1 MHKCLKQL
9 LSAGIAV
16 VFSMLSLAAPVA
28 AEESSL
34 SDLNGDGVIDV
45 FDFVINKRTSVAES
59 APLNLSVSSAA
70 GMPGETVEIH
80 TAISNNSGFSYF
92 RIAMNYDERLEPVS
106 PEKQSGLVRI
116 NKDDFPKLGLS
127 IVPMEDYHMLVCFA
141 SSTNVFVENDGDLTT
156 YSFRIPDDAEP
167 GTVYTL
173 AVQDVEFSHGSTKF
187 PLLTERGKIT
197 VLDPEA
203 GEQPPLSAVPPL
215 TTAEPKT
222 ETTAP
227 QTTSAP
233 AATTLQRTT
242 TTAAATKL
250 TTTSA
255 VTTAT
260 ATTRPVN
267 TTTAAATT
275 RAVTTTAATKA
286 TAAKTTTTNQP
297 ATTTKPFVITTVQTT
312 TTVVTTTRPYLKH
325 GIDISL
331 WQGDVDFKQVK
342 TDPKAQFVILR
353 AGFGKYLKQED
364 PTFAPNYDRAKA
376 EGIPVGAYW
385 YSYAKTPEEAR
396 IEANVCAQVLGD
408 RQFEYPIA
416 FDIEERDVL
425 AMSIDKISAIIDAFC
440 SELEKKGYFTQI
452 YCSSA
457 YLNQKINQDVKSR
470 YDVWVANYNVVQPS
484 FKGTYGMWQY
494 GTGTVAGF
502 KEPVDVDYC
511 YRDYPAIMKRAK
523 LNGYQ

>member
-45 FDFVINKRTSVAES
+45 FDFVISKRTSVAES

-70 GMPGETVEIH
+70 GMPGEIVTVN
-80 TAISNNSGFSYF
+80 TAISNNPGFSYF
-92 RIAMNYDERLEPVS
+92 RIAMNYDERLEPAV
-106 PEKQSGLVRI
+106 PEGQSGLIRA
-116 NKDDFPKLGLS
+116 NKEDFPKLRLS
-127 IVPMEDYHMLVCFA
+127 IVTMEDYHLLICCAANSKTYIEDNGTLA
-141 SSTNVFVENDGDLTT
+141 S

-173 AVQDVEFSHGSTKF
+173 AVQDVEFSDSGTKF
-187 PLLTERGKIT
+187 PLLTERGRIT
-197 VLDPEA
+197 VLDPDA

-215 TTAEPKT
+215 TTAEPGT

-233 AATTLQRTT
+233 ATTTVHRT
-242 TTAAATKL
+242 TTAAATTQLL
-250 TTTSA
+250 TTATSA
-255 VTTAT
+255 STAT

-267 TTTAAATT
+267 TTTTTATT
-275 RAVTTTAATKA
+275 RAALTTSA
-286 TAAKTTTTNQP
+286 AAKTTANAETTTS
-297 ATTTKPFVITTVQTT
+297 AKTTKPFVVTTVQTT
-312 TTVVTTTRPYLKH
+312 TTVITTTRPYLKH

-331 WQGDVDFKQVK
+331 WQGDVDFKKVK

-364 PTFAPNYDRAKA
+364 PTFAPNYERAKA

-408 RQFEYPIA
+408 RKFEYPIA

-502 KEPVDVDYC
+502 SEPVDVDYC

-523 LNGYQ
+523 LNGY